1 MSTNAIED
9 ILPVTSVQEG
19 LLFHALYDRS
29 AADVYTAQFVFELHG
44 PLDGAALRAAA
55 EAVVRRHP
63 ALRSAFRQ
71 RATGEWVQV
80 VASQA
85 PLLWRELDLSTLPE
99 AEREARLERLLAD
112 DRAHRF
118 DLGRPRLVRF
128 SLLRLAEDRH
138 VLVLMNHHLVL
149 DGWSTAQLMGELFRL
164 YASGASG
171 TAGTAGTAG
180 AAGGALPAVRP
191 YRDFLGWLGGQDR
204 QQALDAWRS
213 ALAGVE
219 EPTLL
224 GPAPAGQQ
232 HAAVAEQPERVE
244 LEFSAEQTQALL
256 DMARGHGL
264 TLNSLVQGAWGILLG
279 TLTGRS
285 DVLFGA
291 AVSGRPAE
299 LAGAE
304 EIVGMLVNTVPVR
317 VRLDRNETVAELLT
331 TVQAEQAALTPYHH
345 TALTDL
351 HTVTGQGVL
360 FDTLLAFENYPVD
373 LAALRLPGGPAV
385 ADVQVRDGAHYPLR
399 LLVVPGTRLRIA
411 LDHRPDLLDR
421 AAVERIA
428 QRLRRLLP
436 AMAADPQRPVARLD
450 LLTAEE
456 RELVLTTWN
465 STAHPVPDTTL
476 PALIERQAARTPDA
490 TALDGEGGSRTYA
503 ELNADANRLAHLLAE
518 LGAGPETTVGVA
530 LPRSPD
536 LVLAL
541 LAVLKSGAAYLPLD
555 PDYPPSR
562 TADILADAA
571 PQLVLTSQALAAAVP
586 ARLPALVLDDEQVR
600 ARLRVRPATDPALG
614 RPHGGSPAYVIYTSG
629 STGRPKGVV
638 VEHRAIVNRLLW
650 MQDRYRLDG
659 TDRVLQ
665 KTPAGF
671 DVSVWEFFWPL
682 ISGAALVVAPP
693 GVHREPDRL
702 ARLIQDAGV
711 TTAHFVPSMLRA
723 FVDEPQA
730 KACTGLRRVFC
741 SGEALPA
748 ELVGDFHAVC
758 AAPLF
763 NLYGPTE
770 AAVDVTHWS
779 CPAQGTP
786 EAVPIGRPVWNT
798 RIHVLDAALR
808 PVPPGVVG
816 EVYLAGVQLAR
827 GYLERRGLTAE
838 RFVADPYGPPGTRMY
853 RTGDLGA
860 WEQDGCLRYA
870 GRTDHQVK
878 IRGQRIELGEIEA
891 VLGRHPGV
899 AQAAVTAQDAR
910 LTAYVRPADQGA
922 EGNEQVADS
931 AEQLVPTLRHYL
943 AERLP
948 AGWVPSAFV
957 LLEQWPLTPSGK
969 LDRKALP
976 RPELAASAA
985 GRAARTPQE
994 ELLCGLFAEVL
1005 GVDRVGIDDD
1015 FFHLGG
1021 HSLLAA
1027 RVIGRIRTALEV
1039 DLPLS
1044 ALFENPTVARL
1055 AEAAA
1060 AQSGIPKRPTLRRM
1074 PRPEE
1079 DE

>member
-1 MSTNAIED
+1 MSENAIED
-9 ILPVTSVQEG
+9 ILPVTPVQEG
-19 LLFHALYDRS
+19 MIFHARYDES

-55 EAVVRRHP
+55 ETVVRRHP

-80 VASQA
+80 VAANA

-99 AEREARLERLLAD
+99 AERAARLERLLAD

-128 SLLRLAEDRH
+128 SLLRLAAERQ

-164 YASGASG
+164 YAHGGAGGAGGASGASG
-171 TAGTAGTAG
+171 AG
-180 AAGGALPAVRP
+180 AAGGVLPAVRP
-191 YRDFLGWLGGQDR
+191 YRDFLGWLGRQDR
-204 QQALDAWRS
+204 QRALDAWRS

-224 GPAPAGQQ
+224 AGQQ
-232 HAAVAEQPERVE
+232 HAAVAERPERVE

-256 DMARGHGL
+256 DLARSHGL

-304 EIVGMLVNTVPVR
+304 EIVGLLINTVPVR
-317 VRLDRNETVAELLT
+317 VRLDRNETVAELLA

-351 HTVTGQGVL
+351 HAATGLGAL
-360 FDTLLAFENYPVD
+360 FDTLLVFENYPVD

-385 ADVQVRDGAHYPLR
+385 AEVQVRDSAHYPLR
-399 LLVVPGTRLRIA
+399 LLVVPGSRLRIT

-421 AAVERIA
+421 VAVERIA
-428 QRLRRLLP
+428 QRLHRLLP
-436 AMAADPQRPVARLD
+436 AMAADPRQPVARLD
-450 LLTAEE
+450 LLTADE
-456 RELVLTTWN
+456 RERVLETWN

-476 PALIERQAARTPDA
+476 PELIERQAARTPDA
-490 TALDGEGGSRTYA
+490 TALYGPDGSRTYA
-503 ELNADANRLAHLLAE
+503 ELNAGANRLAHLLAE
-518 LGAGPETTVGVA
+518 RGAGPETTVGVA

-562 TADILADAA
+562 TADLLADAA
-571 PQLVLTSQALAAAVP
+571 PQLVLTSRALAAAVP
-586 ARLPALVLDDEQVR
+586 AHLPALVLDDEQVQAGLR
-600 ARLRVRPATDPALG
+600 AQPQTDPAAG
-614 RPHGGSPAYVIYTSG
+614 RPRGGSPAYVIYTSG

-682 ISGAALVVAPP
+682 ISGAAVVVAPP

-702 ARLIQDAGV
+702 ARLIEDTGV

-723 FVDEPQA
+723 FVDEPAA
-730 KACTGLRRVFC
+730 KACTSLRRVFA

-748 ELVGDFHAVC
+748 ELVGDFHSVC
-758 AAPLF
+758 AAPLV

-860 WEQDGCLRYA
+860 WDQDGCLRYA

-899 AQAAVTAQDAR
+899 AQAAVTALDAR
-910 LTAYVRPADQGA
+910 LTAYVRPVGQGA
-922 EGNEQVADS
+922 GSDGE
-931 AEQLVPTLRHYL
+931 LVPALRQYL
-943 AERLP
+943 AEQLP
-948 AGWVPSAFV
+948 AGWVPTAFV
-957 LLEQWPLTPSGK
+957 LLAQWPLTPSGK

-976 RPELAASAA
+976 RPGFTASAA
-985 GRAARTPQE
+985 SRAPRNPQE

-1005 GVDRVGIDDD
+1005 GLDTIGIDDD
-1015 FFHLGG
+1015 FFDLGG
-1021 HSLLAA
+1021 HSLLAG
-1027 RVIGRIRTALEV
+1027 RVISRIRTALDV

-1044 ALFENPTVARL
+1044 ALFEHPTVARL

-1060 AQSGIPKRPTLRRM
+1060 AQSGIPKRPALRRM

>member
-1 MSTNAIED
+1 MSQNAIED
-9 ILPVTSVQEG
+9 ILPVTPVQEG
-19 LLFHALYDRS
+19 LLFHALYDQN

-55 EAVVRRHP
+55 QAVVRRHP

-71 RATGEWVQV
+71 RATGQWVQV
-80 VASQA
+80 VAAQA

-99 AEREARLERLLAD
+99 AERSARLERLLAD

-128 SLLRLAEDRH
+128 SLLRLSQERH

-149 DGWSTAQLMGELFRL
+149 DGWSTAQLMGELFTL
-164 YASGASG
+164 YAG
-171 TAGTAGTAG
+171 G
-180 AAGGALPAVRP
+180 AAGAVLPAARP
-191 YRDFLGWLGGQDR
+191 YRDFLGWLGRQDR
-204 QQALDAWRS
+204 QQALDAWRL

-219 EPTLL
+219 EPTLAGQGL
-224 GPAPAGQQ
+224 IGQQ
-232 HAAVAEQPERVE
+232 HAAVAERPERVE
-244 LEFSAEQTQALL
+244 LEFSTEQTQALL
-256 DMARGHGL
+256 DAARSHGL

-304 EIVGMLVNTVPVR
+304 EIVGLLINTVPVR
-317 VRLDRNETVAELLT
+317 VRLDRGETVAELLT

-351 HTVTGQGVL
+351 HAVTGQGAL
-360 FDTLLAFENYPVD
+360 FDTLLVFENYPVD
-373 LAALRLPGGPAV
+373 LAAMHLPGGAAV
-385 ADVQVRDGAHYPLR
+385 ADVQVHDAAHYPLR
-399 LLVVPGTRLRIA
+399 LLVVPGTRLRIS

-428 QRLRRLLP
+428 QRLHRLLP
-436 AMAADPQRPVARLD
+436 AMAANPQRPVARLD
-450 LLTAEE
+450 LLTVEE
-456 RELVLTTWN
+456 RERVLTTWN
-465 STAHPVPDTTL
+465 GTAHPVPDTTL

-490 TALDGEGGSRTYA
+490 TALTGQDGSRTYA
-503 ELNADANRLAHLLAE
+503 ELDADANRLAHLLAE

-571 PQLVLTSQALAAAVP
+571 PHLVLTSEALAAAVP
-586 ARLPALVLDDEQVR
+586 AHLTVLALDDEQVQT
-600 ARLRVRPATDPALG
+600 RLRAQPGTEQGGG

-682 ISGAALVVAPP
+682 ISGAAVVVAPP

-723 FVDEPQA
+723 FVDEPAA
-730 KACTGLRRVFC
+730 KACTSLRRVFC

-758 AAPLF
+758 DAPLH

-770 AAVDVTHWS
+770 AAVDVTHWT

-786 EAVPIGRPVWNT
+786 DAVPIGRPVWNT
-798 RIHVLDAALR
+798 RIHVLDAVLR
-808 PVPPGVVG
+808 PVPPGVIG

-827 GYLERRGLTAE
+827 GYLKRRGLTAQ

-860 WEQDGCLRYA
+860 WDQDGCLRYA

-891 VLGRHPGV
+891 VLGRHPGI
-899 AQAAVTAQDAR
+899 AQAAVTAVDDR
-910 LTAYVRPADQGA
+910 LTAYVRPAGQD
-922 EGNEQVADS
+922 
-931 AEQLVPTLRHYL
+931 EQLIPTLRQYL
-943 AERLP
+943 AEQLP
-948 AGWVPSAFV
+948 AGWVPAAFV
-957 LLEQWPLTPSGK
+957 LLVQWPLTPSGK

-976 RPELAASAA
+976 RPEFTGSAA
-985 GRAARTPQE
+985 HRAARNPRE

-1005 GVDRVGIDDD
+1005 GVDRVGIDDS
-1015 FFHLGG
+1015 FFDLGG

-1027 RVIGRIRTALEV
+1027 RVISRIRTALEV

-1060 AQSGIPKRPTLRRM
+1060 AQSGMPKRPTLRRM

>member
-1 MSTNAIED
+1 MSKNAIED
-9 ILPVTSVQEG
+9 ILPVTPVQEG
-19 LLFHALYDRS
+19 LLFHALYDES
-29 AADVYTAQFVFELHG
+29 SADVYTAQFVFELHG
-44 PLDGAALRAAA
+44 PLDHAALRAAA
-55 EAVVRRHP
+55 QAVVRRHP

-71 RATGEWVQV
+71 RPTGEWVQV
-80 VASQA
+80 VATDA
-85 PLLWRELDLSTLPE
+85 PLLWRELDLSALPS
-99 AEREARLERLLAD
+99 AERGARLERLLAD
-112 DRAHRF
+112 DRTHRF
-118 DLGRPRLVRF
+118 ELGRPRLVRF
-128 SLLRLAEDRH
+128 SLLRLDQERH

-149 DGWSTAQLMGELFRL
+149 DGWSTAQLMGELFTL
-164 YASGASG
+164 YARGE
-171 TAGTAGTAG
+171 AGE
-180 AAGGALPAVRP
+180 AAGALPAVRP
-191 YRDFLGWLGGQDR
+191 YRDFLGWLGKQDR

-224 GPAPAGQQ
+224 AGQQ
-232 HAAVAEQPERVE
+232 HAAVAQRPERVE

-256 DMARGHGL
+256 GTARSHGL

-304 EIVGMLVNTVPVR
+304 EIVGLLINTVPVR

-351 HTVTGQGVL
+351 HAVTGQSAL
-360 FDTLLAFENYPVD
+360 FDTLLVFENYPVD
-373 LAALRLPGGPAV
+373 LAAMRLPGGPAV
-385 ADVQVRDGAHYPLR
+385 ADVQVWDSAHYPLR
-399 LLVVPGTRLRIA
+399 LLVVPGTRLQIT
-411 LDHRPDLLDR
+411 LDYRPDLLDR

-428 QRLRRLLP
+428 QRLHRLLP
-436 AMAADPQRPVARLD
+436 AMAADPRRPVARLD
-450 LLTAEE
+450 LLTADE
-456 RELVLTTWN
+456 RELLESWN
-465 STAHPVPDTTL
+465 STAHPLPDLPDTTL
-476 PALIERQAARTPDA
+476 PDTTLPVLIERQAARTPDA
-490 TALDGEGGSRTYA
+490 TALDGPGGSRTYA
-503 ELNADANRLAHLLAE
+503 QLSADVNQLAHLLAE

-530 LPRSPD
+530 LPRSAD
-536 LVLAL
+536 LLLAL

-571 PQLVLTSQALAAAVP
+571 PLLVLTSAALAAAVP
-586 ARLPALVLDDEQVR
+586 AHLPALVLDDEQVQ
-600 ARLRVRPATDPALG
+600 ARLRAQPRTDPAFG

-650 MQDRYRLDG
+650 MQDRYRLDA

-682 ISGAALVVAPP
+682 ISGAAVVVAPP
-693 GVHREPDRL
+693 GAHREPDRL

-723 FVDEPQA
+723 FVDELA
-730 KACTGLRRVFC
+730 TKACTSLRRVFS

-786 EAVPIGRPVWNT
+786 AAVPIGRPVWNT

-816 EVYLAGVQLAR
+816 ELYLAGVQLAR

-860 WEQDGCLRYA
+860 WDQDGCLRYA

-891 VLGRHPGV
+891 ALGRHPGV
-899 AQAAVTAQDAR
+899 AQAAVTALDSR
-910 LTAYVRPADQGA
+910 LTAYVRPVGQA
-922 EGNEQVADS
+922 EGLA
-931 AEQLVPTLRHYL
+931 ATLTRYL
-943 AERLP
+943 AEHLP
-948 AGWVPSAFV
+948 AGWVPTAFV
-957 LLEQWPLTPSGK
+957 LLEEWPLTPSGK

-976 RPELAASAA
+976 RPELTGSAA
-985 GRAARTPQE
+985 GRAPRTPQE

-1005 GVDRVGIDDD
+1005 GVDRVTIDDD

-1021 HSLLAA
+1021 HSLVAA
-1027 RVIGRIRTALEV
+1027 RVISRIRTALEV

-1044 ALFENPTVARL
+1044 ALFEHPTVARL